1 MIIIYILHLSIFIFI
16 LKFLEMEKL
25 YYLILRNMKKLK
37 NGNVNVEKFI
47 QWLLVLM
54 VILLHV
60 VVNLQLYFINQMVK
74 KYFIIFNLIDCKI
87 Y

>member
-1 MIIIYILHLSIFIFI
+1 
-16 LKFLEMEKL
+16 MEKL

-60 VVNLQLYFINQMVK
+60 VVNQQLYFINQMVK
-74 KYFIIFNLIDCKI
+74 KYFI
-87 Y
+87 